1 MVSMGPN
8 SYSRLYF
15 HMTDFKDKRG
25 NSRTIKINEN
35 SILDIISKTEEF
47 SNYREIVSHSQY
59 ESKLN
64 DVNIITTVFVP
75 INEAFPPGYLDNLD
89 RLQANVF
96 IQSNNIERSI
106 TSELLEY
113 SPYSIC
119 PTKFATPNYMRVT
132 NINGSTYINGCKI
145 IIKDIMAKNGV
156 IHVVDKLNIPEY
168 YI

>member
-1 MVSMGPN
+1 MGPN

-47 SNYREIVSHSQY
+47 SNYREIVRHSQY

-64 DVNIITTVFVP
+64 DCSIVTTVFVP
-75 INEAFPPGYLDNLD
+75 VNEAFPNEFLDNLD

-96 IQSNNIERSI
+96 IQSNSIDRSI

-113 SPYSIC
+113 SPYSIL
-119 PTKFATPNYMRVT
+119 PTKFNTPNNLKVS
-132 NINGSTYINGCKI
+132 NVNGSTYINGCKI
-145 IIKDIMAKNGV
+145 IIKDIMAENGV

>member
-1 MVSMGPN
+1 MGPN

-15 HMTDFKDKRG
+15 HMTDFQDKRG

-47 SNYREIVSHSQY
+47 SNYREIVRHSQY

-64 DVNIITTVFVP
+64 DCSIVTTVFVP
-75 INEAFPPGYLDNLD
+75 VNEAFSEGFLDNLD

-96 IQSNNIERSI
+96 IQSNNIDRAI

-113 SPYSIC
+113 SPYSIL
-119 PTKFATPNYMRVT
+119 PTKFNTLNNMKVT
-132 NINGSTYINGCKI
+132 NVNGSTYINGCKI
-145 IIKDIMAKNGV
+145 IIKDIMAENGI

>member
-1 MVSMGPN
+1 MGPN

-64 DVNIITTVFVP
+64 DYSAIITVFVP
-75 INEAFPPGYLDNLD
+75 TNEAFPNEFLDNLD

-96 IQSNNIERSI
+96 IQSNSIDRSI

-113 SPYSIC
+113 SPYSIL
-119 PTKFATPNYMRVT
+119 PTKFNTPNNLKVS
-132 NINGSTYINGCKI
+132 NVNGSTYINGCKI
-145 IIKDIMAKNGV
+145 IIKDIMAENGV

>member
-1 MVSMGPN
+1 MGPN

-47 SNYREIVSHSQY
+47 SNYRDIVSHSQY

-64 DVNIITTVFVP
+64 DYSAIITVFVP
-75 INEAFPPGYLDNLD
+75 TNEAFPNEFLDNLD

-96 IQSNNIERSI
+96 IQSNSIDRSI

-113 SPYSIC
+113 SPYSIL
-119 PTKFATPNYMRVT
+119 PTKFNTPNNLKVS
-132 NINGSTYINGCKI
+132 NVNGSTYINGCKI
-145 IIKDIMAKNGV
+145 IIKDIMAENGV